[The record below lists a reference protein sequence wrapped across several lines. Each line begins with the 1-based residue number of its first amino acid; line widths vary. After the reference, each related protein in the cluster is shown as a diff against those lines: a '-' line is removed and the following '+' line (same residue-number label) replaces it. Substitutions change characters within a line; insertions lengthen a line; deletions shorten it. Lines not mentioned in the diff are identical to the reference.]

1 VKFDAL
7 LDLPFVST
15 HDLGTETLDRHYAAY
30 QARSDRLVAAAWL
43 DGSQPPCAADNEQ
56 SWRARIEI
64 HLRLLP
70 PPTGACNGR

>member
-1 VKFDAL
+1 VPQRGWTVRN
-7 LDLPFVST
+7 LPGAA
-15 HDLGTETLDRHYAAY
+15 HD
-30 QARSDRLVAAAWL
+30 
-43 DGSQPPCAADNEQ
+43 EQ